1 MIIVLYCL
9 GSFMLLGAFA
19 SSEQPDLLVT
29 VFSFSAA
36 IFMFSMASVLR
47 RLNAIRDAIRDSK
60 GDAGASGTTPGAAVG
75 SCQSTKARRESDG
88 KGPLEVNGSNRAGGA
103 DGAPRSGPEDEG
115 PGWNRGQDRGGVP
128 HRRQGSCHVRS

>member
-60 GDAGASGTTPGAAVG
+60 GDAGASGTTPGAARQGRDG
-75 SCQSTKARRESDG
+75 SWQLPVNESTKGE
-88 KGPLEVNGSNRAGGA
+88 
-103 DGAPRSGPEDEG
+103 
-115 PGWNRGQDRGGVP
+115 
-128 HRRQGSCHVRS
+128 RRQGTAGSERQQPGRGR